1 MAPLKRLRYV
11 FSACGQLDNLMQ
23 HVAPVVEHFG
33 GARSAIGCLST
44 TNDACALYR
53 MRHISEFSY
62 SIGIHWSDGE
72 LRQLRWPC
80 SGKAQAGCNH
90 LFCT

>member
-1 MAPLKRLRYV
+1 
-11 FSACGQLDNLMQ
+11 MQ

-53 MRHISEFSY
+53 VRHISEFSPLE
-62 SIGIHWSDGE
+62 SIGVMVCCVNFVGPAVAKLKQDATISAPD
-72 LRQLRWPC
+72 RCMCRRVWP
-80 SGKAQAGCNH
+80 
-90 LFCT
+90 